1 MKKRIL
7 WSAVPVLSA
16 LPAVLIG
23 SLVMRLHGVSTSA
36 YLQNLAALL
45 IPGAGFGVY
54 LSVARPAKPKARHG
68 YAAMLA
74 CLAALGCTFLD
85 SGTDGIHRW
94 IQVGSFALHAAF
106 LFMPLALTGMDI
118 LFMAGKPHA
127 AYVCAL
133 LTGVALFL
141 QPDASMSGALVM
153 AMVPMLWH
161 DRKNSVLY
169 GTVLF
174 VLLMLAAVS
183 WLRPESPAPVLQV
196 EGILELAQASGW
208 QIASLLS
215 LMILFCPFAA
225 GLCRTSSRLVSAA
238 NLLFY
243 AALLAAACTGTF
255 PVPVL
260 GSGASPIIG
269 YLMAATYVIRRLKAG
284 ESGPL

>member
-7 WSAVPVLSA
+7 WGAVPVLSA

-94 IQVGSFALHAAF
+94 IQVGPFALHAAF

-161 DRKNSVLY
+161 DRKTACSMEPCCLSCSCLRRFRGCGRNPLSRFCRRR
-169 GTVLF
+169 GF
-174 VLLMLAAVS
+174 SS
-183 WLRPESPAPVLQV
+183 WQRHRAGGLR
-196 EGILELAQASGW
+196 
-208 QIASLLS
+208 
-215 LMILFCPFAA
+215 
-225 GLCRTSSRLVSAA
+225 
-238 NLLFY
+238 
-243 AALLAAACTGTF
+243 ACF
-255 PVPVL
+255 PL
-260 GSGASPIIG
+260 
-269 YLMAATYVIRRLKAG
+269 
-284 ESGPL
+284 

>member
-94 IQVGSFALHAAF
+94 IQVGRSPSMRRFF
-106 LFMPLALTGMDI
+106 SCPL
-118 LFMAGKPHA
+118 
-127 AYVCAL
+127 
-133 LTGVALFL
+133 
-141 QPDASMSGALVM
+141 
-153 AMVPMLWH
+153 
-161 DRKNSVLY
+161 R
-169 GTVLF
+169 
-174 VLLMLAAVS
+174 
-183 WLRPESPAPVLQV
+183 
-196 EGILELAQASGW
+196 
-208 QIASLLS
+208 
-215 LMILFCPFAA
+215 
-225 GLCRTSSRLVSAA
+225 
-238 NLLFY
+238 
-243 AALLAAACTGTF
+243 
-255 PVPVL
+255 
-260 GSGASPIIG
+260 
-269 YLMAATYVIRRLKAG
+269 
-284 ESGPL
+284 

>member
-94 IQVGSFALHAAF
+94 IQVGPFALHAAF

-118 LFMAGKPHA
+118 LFMAGKPRA

-153 AMVPMLWH
+153 AMVSMLWH

-225 GLCRTSSRLVSAA
+225 GLCQTSSRLVSAA

-243 AALLAAACTGTF
+243 AALLAAACTGDF
-255 PVPVL
+255 PVPVI

>member
-1 MKKRIL
+1 
-7 WSAVPVLSA
+7 
-16 LPAVLIG
+16 
-23 SLVMRLHGVSTSA
+23 
-36 YLQNLAALL
+36 
-45 IPGAGFGVY
+45 
-54 LSVARPAKPKARHG
+54 
-68 YAAMLA
+68 
-74 CLAALGCTFLD
+74 
-85 SGTDGIHRW
+85 
-94 IQVGSFALHAAF
+94 
-106 LFMPLALTGMDI
+106 MPLALTGMDI
-118 LFMAGKPHA
+118 LFMAGKPRA

-174 VLLMLAAVS
+174 VLLMLAAVL

-208 QIASLLS
+208 QLASLLS

-243 AALLAAACTGTF
+243 AALLAAACTGDF
-255 PVPVL
+255 PVPVI